1 MNNLQ
6 HVVLVDDDDIFNML
20 HGEVLKRLIPGV
32 RIDVFKSGQEVIEYL
47 EHAPEEHI
55 DLIFLDIRMP
65 VMGGF
70 EVLDSMAQM
79 NHERFAKTRIY
90 VLSSTL
96 DDRDLRRAKETP
108 LVTDFIGKPMSFDTM
123 RTILSEPAKHA

>member
-1 MNNLQ
+1 MERIKKVL
-6 HVVLVDDDDIFNML
+6 LVDDDDIFNML

-32 RIDVFKSGQEVIEYL
+32 RIEIFKSGVEVTEYL
-47 EHAPEEHI
+47 QRENENDI

-70 EVLDSMAQM
+70 EVLDAMATM
-79 NHERFAKTRIY
+79 DPKRFENTRIY

-96 DDRDLRRAKETP
+96 DDRDLQRAKATP

-123 RTILSEPAKHA
+123 RSILGQSS

>member
-6 HVVLVDDDDIFNML
+6 HILLVDDDDIFNML
-20 HGEVLKRLIPGV
+20 HGEVLKRLLPGV
-32 RIDVFKSGQEVIEYL
+32 TIEIFKSGQEVVHYL
-47 EHAPEEHI
+47 ENSEGVAI

-65 VMGGF
+65 IMGGF
-70 EVLDSMAQM
+70 EVLEAMEKMGAD
-79 NHERFAKTRIY
+79 RFSKTRIY

-96 DDRDLRRAKETP
+96 DDRDLQRAKEIS

-123 RTILSEPAKHA
+123 RNILAEPV

>member
-32 RIDVFKSGQEVIEYL
+32 RIDVFKSGQEVVEYL
-47 EHAPEEHI
+47 EQEPEEQI

-79 NHERFAKTRIY
+79 NQERFSKTKIY

-96 DDRDLRRAKETP
+96 DDRDLKRAKETP
-108 LVTDFIGKPMSFDTM
+108 LVTDFIGKPMSFHTM
-123 RTILSEPAKHA
+123 RTILSEQS

>member
-32 RIDVFKSGQEVIEYL
+32 RIDVFKSGQEVVEYL
-47 EHAPEEHI
+47 EQEPEEQI

-65 VMGGF
+65 LMGGF

-79 NHERFAKTRIY
+79 NQERFSKTKIY

-96 DDRDLRRAKETP
+96 DDRDLKRAKETP

-123 RTILSEPAKHA
+123 RTILSEQS

>member
-32 RIDVFKSGQEVIEYL
+32 RIDVFKSGQEVVAYL
-47 EHAPEEHI
+47 EQEPEEQI

-65 VMGGF
+65 LMGGF

-79 NHERFAKTRIY
+79 NQERFSKTKIY

-96 DDRDLRRAKETP
+96 DDRDLKRAKETP

-123 RTILSEPAKHA
+123 RTILSEQS

>member
-1 MNNLQ
+1 MNNIQ
-6 HVVLVDDDDIFNML
+6 HVLLVDDDDIFNML

-32 RIDVFKSGQEVIEYL
+32 LIDVFKSGQEVL
-47 EHAPEEHI
+47 EHLEKAPDEHI

-70 EVLDSMAQM
+70 EVLDAMAQM
-79 NHERFAKTRIY
+79 NPERFAKTRIY

-96 DDRDLRRAKETP
+96 DDRDLQRAKETP

-123 RTILSEPAKHA
+123 RTILAEPA

>member
-1 MNNLQ
+1 MNKPQ
-6 HVVLVDDDDIFNML
+6 RVILVDDDDIFNML
-20 HGEVLKRLIPGV
+20 HGEVLKRLIEGIT
-32 RIDVFKSGQEVIEYL
+32 IDVFKSGQEVVNYL
-47 EHAPEEHI
+47 KSNPDAAI

-70 EVLDSMAQM
+70 EVLEAMTTMGA
-79 NHERFAKTRIY
+79 ERFKGTRIY

-96 DDRDLRRAKETP
+96 DDRDLQRAKETP

-123 RTILSEPAKHA
+123 RSILATSV

>member
-1 MNNLQ
+1 MNNPQ
-6 HVVLVDDDDIFNML
+6 HVLLVDDDDIFNML
-20 HGEVLKRLIPGV
+20 HGEVLKRLIPEV
-32 RIDVFKSGQEVIEYL
+32 RIDVFKSGQEIIQYL
-47 EHAPEEHI
+47 ENTPQESI

-70 EVLDSMAQM
+70 EVLDTMATM
-79 NHERFAKTRIY
+79 APGRFDNTRIY

-96 DDRDLRRAKETP
+96 DDRDLQRAKETP

-123 RTILSEPAKHA
+123 RTILAEIAQ

>member
-1 MNNLQ
+1 MNNPQ

-32 RIDVFKSGQEVIEYL
+32 RIDVFKSGQEVVEYL
-47 EHAPEEHI
+47 HKATNERI

-79 NHERFAKTRIY
+79 NPERFATTRIY

-96 DDRDLRRAKETP
+96 DDRDLQRAKETP

-123 RTILSEPAKHA
+123 RTILDQSA

>member
-1 MNNLQ
+1 MNNHPHAL
-6 HVVLVDDDDIFNML
+6 LVDDDDIFNML

-32 RIDVFKSGQEVIEYL
+32 RIDVFKSGQEVVAYL
-47 EHAPEEHI
+47 EQEPEEQI

-65 VMGGF
+65 LMGGF

-79 NHERFAKTRIY
+79 NQERFSKTKIY

-96 DDRDLRRAKETP
+96 DDRDLKRAKETP

-123 RTILSEPAKHA
+123 RTILSEQS

>member
-1 MNNLQ
+1 MNNPQ
-6 HVVLVDDDDIFNML
+6 HVLLVDDDDIFNML
-20 HGEVLKRLIPGV
+20 HGEVLKRLIPDV
-32 RIDVFKSGQEVIEYL
+32 RIDVFKSGQEIIHYL
-47 EHAPEEHI
+47 ENAPQETI

-70 EVLDSMAQM
+70 EVLDTMITM
-79 NHERFAKTRIY
+79 EPGRFDNTRIY

-96 DDRDLRRAKETP
+96 DDRDLQRAKETP

-123 RTILSEPAKHA
+123 RTILAEIAQ

>member
-32 RIDVFKSGQEVIEYL
+32 RIDVFKSGQEVVEYL
-47 EHAPEEHI
+47 EQEPEEQI
-55 DLIFLDIRMP
+55 DLIFLGIRMP

-79 NHERFAKTRIY
+79 NQERFSKTKIY

-96 DDRDLRRAKETP
+96 DDRDLKRAKETP

-123 RTILSEPAKHA
+123 RTILSEQS

>member
-1 MNNLQ
+1 MNNPE

-47 EHAPEEHI
+47 DKAPNEHI

-70 EVLDSMAQM
+70 EVLDLMAQM
-79 NHERFAKTRIY
+79 NLERFSKTKIY

-96 DDRDLRRAKETP
+96 DDRDLQRAKETP

-123 RTILSEPAKHA
+123 RNILAQPA

>member
-1 MNNLQ
+1 MERIKKVL
-6 HVVLVDDDDIFNML
+6 LVDDDDIFNML
-20 HGEVLKRLIPGV
+20 HGEVLKRLIPDV
-32 RIDVFKSGQEVIEYL
+32 RIEIFKSGVEVTDYL
-47 EHAPEEHI
+47 QRENENDI

-70 EVLDSMAQM
+70 EVLDVMATM
-79 NHERFAKTRIY
+79 DAKRFENTRIY

-96 DDRDLRRAKETP
+96 DDRDLQRAKATP

-123 RTILSEPAKHA
+123 RSILGQSS

>member
-1 MNNLQ
+1 MERIKKVL
-6 HVVLVDDDDIFNML
+6 LVDDDDIFNML

-32 RIDVFKSGQEVIEYL
+32 QIEIFKSGVEVTEYL
-47 EHAPEEHI
+47 QRENENDI

-70 EVLDSMAQM
+70 EVLDAMATM
-79 NHERFAKTRIY
+79 DPKRFENTRIY

-96 DDRDLRRAKETP
+96 DDRDLQRAKATP

-123 RTILSEPAKHA
+123 RSILGQTS

>member
-1 MNNLQ
+1 MMHNLK
-6 HVVLVDDDDIFNML
+6 HVILVDDDDIFNML
-20 HGEVLKRLIPGV
+20 HSEVLKRLIPDV
-32 RIDVFKSGQEVIEYL
+32 RIDVFKSGVEVTEFL
-47 EHAPEEHI
+47 QREPSVMI

-70 EVLDSMAQM
+70 EVLDLLATM
-79 NHERFAKTRIY
+79 NPDRFKNTRIY

-96 DDRDLRRAKETP
+96 DDRDLQRAKATP

-123 RTILSEPAKHA
+123 RSILGQSA

>member
-6 HVVLVDDDDIFNML
+6 HVLLVDDDDIFNML
-20 HGEVLKRLIPGV
+20 HGEVLKRLIPDV
-32 RIDVFKSGQEVIEYL
+32 RIDVFKSGQEIIQYL
-47 EHAPEEHI
+47 ENSPEVSV

-70 EVLDSMAQM
+70 EVLESMATMQPG
-79 NHERFAKTRIY
+79 RFDHTRIY

-96 DDRDLRRAKETP
+96 DDRDLQRAKETP

-123 RTILSEPAKHA
+123 RTILAELAQ

>member
-1 MNNLQ
+1 MTPPH
-6 HVVLVDDDDIFNML
+6 HVLLVDDDDIFNML
-20 HGEVLKRLIPGV
+20 HGEVLKRLIPDV
-32 RIDVFKSGQEVIEYL
+32 RIDVFKSGVEVTEYL
-47 EHAPEEHI
+47 QREPSAMI

-70 EVLDSMAQM
+70 EVLDHIAKMESS
-79 NHERFAKTRIY
+79 RFKDTRIY

-96 DDRDLRRAKETP
+96 DDRDLQRAKATP

-123 RTILSEPAKHA
+123 RSILGQSA

>member
-1 MNNLQ
+1 MHMNNLQ

-32 RIDVFKSGQEVIEYL
+32 LIDVFKSGQEVVEYL
-47 EHAPEEHI
+47 EKAPEVHI

-79 NHERFAKTRIY
+79 NPERFAKTKIY

-96 DDRDLRRAKETP
+96 DDRDLQRAKETP

-123 RTILSEPAKHA
+123 RTILDQTA

>member
-1 MNNLQ
+1 MERIKKVL
-6 HVVLVDDDDIFNML
+6 LVDDDDIFNML

-32 RIDVFKSGQEVIEYL
+32 RIEIFKSGVEVTEYL
-47 EHAPEEHI
+47 QRENENDI

-70 EVLDSMAQM
+70 EVLDAMATM
-79 NHERFAKTRIY
+79 DPKRFENTRIY

-96 DDRDLRRAKETP
+96 DDRDLQRAKATP

-123 RTILSEPAKHA
+123 RSILGQTS

>member
-1 MNNLQ
+1 MERIKKVL
-6 HVVLVDDDDIFNML
+6 LVDDDDIFNML
-20 HGEVLKRLIPGV
+20 HGEVLKRLIPDV
-32 RIDVFKSGQEVIEYL
+32 RIEIFKSGVEVTEYL
-47 EHAPEEHI
+47 QRENENDI

-70 EVLDSMAQM
+70 EVLDVMATM
-79 NHERFAKTRIY
+79 DPKRFENTRIY

-96 DDRDLRRAKETP
+96 DDRDLQRAKATP

-123 RTILSEPAKHA
+123 RSILGQSS

>member
-32 RIDVFKSGQEVIEYL
+32 RIDVFKSGQEVVEYL
-47 EHAPEEHI
+47 EQEPEEQI

-79 NHERFAKTRIY
+79 NQERFSKTKIY

-96 DDRDLRRAKETP
+96 DDRDLKRAKETP

-123 RTILSEPAKHA
+123 RTILSEQS

>member
-1 MNNLQ
+1 MTNPQ
-6 HVVLVDDDDIFNML
+6 HVLLVDDDDIFNML
-20 HGEVLKRLIPGV
+20 HSEVLKRLIEGV
-32 RIDVFKSGQEVIEYL
+32 TIDVFKSGQEVVSYL
-47 EHAPEEHI
+47 QSSPDVSI

-70 EVLDSMAQM
+70 EVLEAMTTMAE
-79 NHERFAKTRIY
+79 ERFKNTRIY

-96 DDRDLRRAKETP
+96 DDRDLQRAKVTP

-123 RTILSEPAKHA
+123 RSILAVSA